1 MQMSKVTSL
10 PMGLDQK
17 LQKLFA
23 TTVFQVAAIV
33 SIMLIGLALRL
44 FRLGEWSFWIDEI
57 FTLRVIETSLATQEG
72 LISLNSYISKVVISA
87 LGVSEWNGRIV
98 AAVVGTIT
106 IPILFYIVKK
116 QTDFLTAIITAVFLS
131 IAPWHIYWSQNLR
144 FYAFLFLLYTLALV
158 AFFLSFEQK
167 KYRGLYLLAGLILF
181 VLAIQ
186 ERLFAIFLI
195 PVFFSYLLMLNLL
208 SIEVPALFRLR
219 NLIGV
224 FITAVILFIAYD
236 LFNSNATGNSSDIA
250 VFFEKFIGSP
260 NKSMFRF
267 IISYIYRVNIPIIF
281 LGLIGGIFSIINK
294 NRFGILNFCAAVVP
308 PVALAIASPF
318 VFTVDR
324 YAFVAL
330 ASWLILS
337 AIAIKETLSHTDTIG
352 KLFIAGVFLLVL
364 TDALSQNF
372 QYYMFQNGSRP
383 DWKTAFAHVE
393 NQRTDGDIVYA
404 TRPEMGFYY
413 LDQNVL
419 PVDSFVPEDNEN
431 ANHKSWFVISTSTSS
446 IRPELHTWIKEN
458 GILVD
463 SLDVHIPGKI
473 FDMQLYLYD
482 PDYQK

>member
-1 MQMSKVTSL
+1 MQMSKAQSL
-10 PMGLDQK
+10 PMELNQK
-17 LQKLFA
+17 LPKLFA
-23 TTVFQVAAIV
+23 KTVFQVAAIF
-33 SIMLIGLALRL
+33 SIMLVGLALRL
-44 FRLGEWSFWIDEI
+44 YRLGDWSFWIDEI
-57 FTLRVIETSLATQEG
+57 FTLRVVETSLANQEG
-72 LISLNSYISKVVISA
+72 LISLNNYISKIVISA

-98 AAVVGTIT
+98 AAIVGTIT

-116 QTDFLTAIITAVFLS
+116 QTDFVTAAITAVFLS

-144 FYAFLFLLYTLALV
+144 FYAFLLLLYTLALV

-167 KYRGLYLLAGLILF
+167 KYRGLYLLAGLVLF

-195 PVFFSYLLMLNLL
+195 PVFFSYLLTLNLL

-224 FITAVILFIAYD
+224 FITAVILFAAYD
-236 LFNSNATGNSSDIA
+236 LFNSSATGNASDIA

-267 IISYIYRVNIPIIF
+267 IISYMYRVSIPIIV
-281 LGLIGGIFSIINK
+281 LGLIGGIYSIISK

-308 PVALAIASPF
+308 PVALTIASPF

-330 ASWLILS
+330 ASWIILS
-337 AIAIKETLSHTDTIG
+337 AIAIKEAFSHTDKIG
-352 KLFIAGVFLLVL
+352 QLFVAGVFLLVV
-364 TDALSQNF
+364 TDAFSQNF

-383 DWKTAFAHVE
+383 DWETAFALVSE
-393 NQRTDGDIVYA
+393 QRSESDIVYA

-413 LDQNVL
+413 LDQDVL
-419 PVDSFVPEDNEN
+419 PVDTFNLETVTDTSQ
-431 ANHKSWFVISTSTSS
+431 KSWFVISTSTSS

-458 GILVD
+458 SILID
-463 SLDVHIPGKI
+463 TLDVQIPGKV
-473 FDMQLYLYD
+473 FDMQVYLYD
-482 PDYQK
+482 PGYQK